1 MAIRRT
7 RAEARNRQAEHSHPR
22 HRQRRAAG
30 LAAGAA
36 VALTMTACG
45 SSGGPAGRPVA
56 GGSSGGSL
64 AKGAQI
70 TFMDIT
76 TLSGPSAFIG
86 QFGTSAAYPAVN
98 EINAAGGVLGHKVKL
113 ALVDDKNDPAD
124 AVPAVERAFA
134 TSSNVAVVLGPLTT
148 VGPTL
153 VPIINAR
160 KTTMMSV
167 AGEDE
172 FNRPTQFRYFW
183 RYFPPDSANGVAM
196 ALWAQQHGWTRVATV
211 FTSDAGAQGDLP
223 GVVAG
228 VKALHLK
235 LVNQTT
241 LVAGQPSY
249 QSEVAHLLSLKPQAI
264 FTETDP
270 TTAATFYGELA
281 TLGKN
286 IPVVGS
292 QTTVVP
298 TWLQVV
304 AKAVGLQK
312 FASEYYGVN
321 QSSPAATPAGQV
333 FNRWLLASSSKVP
346 KPKQWI
352 GNPFVE
358 ANYDAVI
365 VPALAM
371 DAAHSTDPAR
381 YNSFIPQVTNGGPG
395 AVKVYSYA
403 QGARLLAQ
411 GKKIQY
417 IGAHGPMNFNQ
428 FHNSFGGYV
437 IDSYSA
443 AGKMVPRSSISQA
456 QIQHYVPNK

>member
-1 MAIRRT
+1 M
-7 RAEARNRQAEHSHPR
+7 
-22 HRQRRAAG
+22 
-30 LAAGAA
+30 
-36 VALTMTACG
+36 
-45 SSGGPAGRPVA
+45 
-56 GGSSGGSL
+56 
-64 AKGAQI
+64 
-70 TFMDIT
+70 
-76 TLSGPSAFIG
+76 
-86 QFGTSAAYPAVN
+86 
-98 EINAAGGVLGHKVKL
+98 
-113 ALVDDKNDPAD
+113 LVDDKNDPAD
-124 AVPAVERAFA
+124 AVPALERSFA
-134 TSSNVAVVLGPLTT
+134 TNSNISVVLGPLTT
-148 VGPTL
+148 VAPAL

-160 KTTMMSV
+160 KMTMMSV

-196 ALWAQQHGWTRVATV
+196 ALWAKQHGWTRVATV

-228 VKALHLK
+228 VKALGLN

-241 LVAGQPSY
+241 VVAGQPSY
-249 QSEVAHLLSLKPQAI
+249 QSAVVHLLSYKPQAI

-270 TTAATFYGELA
+270 TTGATFYGELA
-281 TLGKN
+281 TLGKAM
-286 IPVVGS
+286 PVIGS

-304 AKAVGLQK
+304 AKAVGPAK

-321 QSSPAATPAGQV
+321 QSSPAATPADQV
-333 FNRWLLASSSKVP
+333 FNKYLLASASQVSKP
-346 KPKQWI
+346 RQWF

-371 DAAHSTDPAR
+371 DAAHSTDPAK

-395 AVKVYSYA
+395 ATKVYSYA
-403 QGARLLAQ
+403 DGAKLLAE

-417 IGAHGPMNFNQ
+417 IGAHGAMDFNQ

-437 IDSYSA
+437 IDGYSA
-443 AGKMVPRSSISQA
+443 SGNIVAKASISQA
-456 QIQHYVPNK
+456 EIQAYVPNR

>member
-1 MAIRRT
+1 MAIRTSPAGAVR
-7 RAEARNRQAEHSHPR
+7 R
-22 HRQRRAAG
+22 HRRAAG
-30 LAAGAA
+30 LAIGTLLTLTAA
-36 VALTMTACG
+36 ACG
-45 SSGGPAGRPVA
+45 SSPASGTAP
-56 GGSSGGSL
+56 GGSSGGSAP
-64 AKGAQI
+64 AKGAAI
-70 TFMDIT
+70 TFLDVL

-113 ALVDDKNDPAD
+113 VLVDDKNDPAD
-124 AVPAVERAFA
+124 AVPALERAFA
-134 TSSNVAVVLGPLTT
+134 TDSNISVVLGPLTT
-148 VGPTL
+148 VAPAL
-153 VPIINAR
+153 VPIINA
-160 KTTMMSV
+160 KKLTMMSV

-172 FNRPTQFRYFW
+172 FNRPAQFRYFW

-196 ALWAQQHGWTRVATV
+196 ALWAKQHGWTRVATA

-228 VKALHLK
+228 VKALGLK

-241 LVAGQPSY
+241 LTAGQPSY
-249 QSEVAHLLSLKPQAI
+249 QSAVAHLLGYQPQAI

-281 TLGKN
+281 NLGKT

-298 TWLQVV
+298 TWLSVV
-304 AKAVGLQK
+304 AKAVGPAR

-321 QSSPAATPAGQV
+321 QSSPAATQADQT
-333 FNRWLLASSSKVP
+333 FSKFLLSSASQVP

-371 DAAHSTDPAR
+371 DAAHSTDPVK

-395 AVKVYSYA
+395 ATKVYSYA
-403 QGARLLAQ
+403 QGAKLLAE

-417 IGAHGPMNFNQ
+417 IGAHGPMDFNQ

-437 IDSYSA
+437 IDAYSA
-443 AGKMVPRSSISQA
+443 SGTIVAKANISQA
-456 QIQHYVPNK
+456 DIQHYVPNK

>member
-1 MAIRRT
+1 MVRR
-7 RAEARNRQAEHSHPR
+7 RPAETAHR
-22 HRQRRAAG
+22 HRWAAG
-30 LAAGAA
+30 LAAGTLLTLTAA
-36 VALTMTACG
+36 ACG
-45 SSGGPAGRPVA
+45 SSAGSGNAP
-56 GGSSGGSL
+56 GGSSGGSAP
-64 AKGAQI
+64 AKGAPI
-70 TFMDIT
+70 TFLDVL

-124 AVPAVERAFA
+124 AVPTLERAFA
-134 TSSNVAVVLGPLTT
+134 TGSNISVVLGPLTT
-148 VGPTL
+148 VAPAL

-160 KTTMMSV
+160 KMTMMSV

-196 ALWAQQHGWTRVATV
+196 ALWAKQHGWTRVATV

-228 VKALHLK
+228 VKALGLN

-241 LVAGQPSY
+241 LTAGQPSY
-249 QSEVAHLLSLKPQAI
+249 QSDVAHLLGFHPQAI

-281 TLGKN
+281 NLGKN
-286 IPVVGS
+286 LPIIGS

-304 AKAVGLQK
+304 AKAVGPAK
-312 FASEYYGVN
+312 FAGEYYGVN
-321 QSSPAATPAGQV
+321 QSSPAATPADQY
-333 FNRWLLASSSKVP
+333 FNKFLLASASQVSKP
-346 KPKQWI
+346 RQWF

-371 DAAHSTDPAR
+371 DAAHSTDPVK
-381 YNSFIPQVTNGGPG
+381 YNAFIPQVTNGGPG
-395 AVKVYSYA
+395 TTKVYSYA
-403 QGARLLAQ
+403 QGAKLLAE

-428 FHNSFGGYV
+428 YHNSFGGYV
-437 IDSYSA
+437 IDSYSPSGNIVA
-443 AGKMVPRSSISQA
+443 KSAISQA
-456 QIQHYVPNK
+456 DIQHYVPSK